1 MKQLAAAL
9 LAVFTL
15 AGAHAGVI
23 VSNTTQYNSGFS
35 VSTTD
40 LLQTHLQSSSFS
52 GNSFTA
58 EGAKGTN
65 AFNNGLFGGQGN
77 QGNGGEAA
85 TGALNSATFTFDRA
99 YNLTS
104 IDSYAGW
111 DAYRG
116 GQSYDL
122 FYATSIAPSTWI
134 LLATVFNDATGV
146 GIGNTNTRENIVA
159 SSGFLASNVASLRF
173 DFKNNLSQGYAG
185 YREIDVQGSAVVPE
199 PGNIALFGL
208 GLAGLALFGRRKQA

>member
-9 LAVFTL
+9 LAVFAI
-15 AGAHAGVI
+15 AGAHASVI
-23 VSNTTQYNSGFS
+23 VTNTTQYNSGFT
-35 VSTTD
+35 VSNTD
-40 LLQTHLQSSSFS
+40 LLQTHLQSASYS
-52 GNSFTA
+52 GSFTA
-58 EGAKGTN
+58 ENAKGTS
-65 AFNNGLFGGQGN
+65 AFNNGVFGGQGN
-77 QGNGGEAA
+77 QANGGEAA
-85 TGALNSATFTFDRA
+85 TGANNSATFTFDRA

-122 FYATSIAPSTWI
+122 FYATSAAPANWI
-134 LLATVFNDATGV
+134 LLTSVFNDATGA

-159 SSGFLASNVASLRF
+159 SSGFLATNVASLRF
-173 DFKNNLSQGYAG
+173 DFKNNLNQGYAG

-199 PGNIALFGL
+199 PGSIALL
-208 GLAGLALFGRRKQA
+208 GLALGGLAMFGRRKQA